1 MKAHSELVG
10 LQLAEVA
17 AVADELQE
25 RAEAAEAQL
34 HKEVTSRI
42 AVEVRAVRAES
53 LATHRGELA
62 SRQGVTLKLTRSCDP
77 CPHAQLGIPETAH
90 GPTLEHRQLPHGSC
104 SHSLTR
110 CATPL
115 GWCACS
121 PYLGVC

>member
-62 SRQGVTLKLTRSCDP
+62 SRQGVVGDFEAYPELRPVPTRPAGYTGD
-77 CPHAQLGIPETAH
+77 
-90 GPTLEHRQLPHGSC
+90 GSRAD
-104 SHSLTR
+104 SG
-110 CATPL
+110 TP
-115 GWCACS
+115 AAAS
-121 PYLGVC
+121 R